1 MASPFSIF
9 RKKQK
14 MMIAVLGVMVM
25 LAFVFIPIIMERMGG
40 RTVRDEVV
48 ASTVKF
54 GNLRQSD
61 VSALMH
67 QRQGVLGVLT
77 DAIQMSSPNP
87 RMVRRFLEAVFGPA
101 TDEAVVN
108 SWLLARYAEYQGVA
122 VSDQTINGFLKE
134 ITQDKVSPLDFQT
147 AFKRSGTSEFHFFNA
162 MRDELLALQLK
173 NMFLPSLA
181 ATTPAQRWDYFA
193 RVKQQ
198 ATIEAIAVPV
208 AQYLDRIPDPSDDD
222 LKAFFEE
229 YKTKY
234 PRPDLPDPAFRVP
247 QKIVLQFFKA
257 DHDKF
262 AGTVT
267 DEEINARFE
276 KEKELYDQIEKGSTK
291 DTKDT
296 KKEDAEEKKPDE
308 AKPEEKKPEEAK
320 PDEKR
325 PDEAKPE
332 EKKPEEKKPDGTSA
346 LKQPSPFLLT
356 ALQEEKPAE
365 KPETPAGEAKPA
377 EKSETP
383 AKDEKPA
390 EKPDATAKDEKPA
403 EKPDAAPKDEK
414 PAEPKAGPSDR
425 VKRLIREQ
433 IAYDKVKVIFD
444 GLRDP
449 MEKYRSAWS
458 KYEDAVIKGKTA
470 AEPAPLDFEA
480 LAKEQGLT
488 AGKTGLI
495 SQIDAQNSDIG
506 SSVIEGREPAW
517 LIAFTSLSKYRPE
530 MSRDGQG
537 NYYLFWKTQD
547 EKERVP
553 AFDDQG
559 VRDDVLRT
567 WKTIQARSL
576 AMTEADKLAGEARKS
591 DKFLKQTFADRPDL
605 RVIFPEPFSWMT
617 FGNVP
622 LGSAPS
628 AARLSAV
635 PGIDMPG
642 QEFMR
647 AVFDLQPRQVGAAFN
662 APKTAAYVLRVTE
675 LNPPQGALWAQFEVD
690 DFSKYAPVAQ
700 EDQRQIFTAWL
711 DEIKAAAGFKW
722 EKKPGEMIEGGSRG
736 PVPFEID
743 E

>member
-9 RKKQK
+9 RKQRKL
-14 MMIAVLGVMVM
+14 MIAVLTLLAMF
-25 LAFVFIPIIMERMGG
+25 AFVFIPILMERMGG
-40 RTVRDEVV
+40 QAVRDEVV

-54 GNLRQSD
+54 GKLRQSD
-61 VSALMH
+61 VSALMR
-67 QRQGVLGVLT
+67 QRQGVLAVLT
-77 DAIQMSSPNP
+77 NVI
-87 RMVRRFLEAVFGPA
+87 RVRYARQYLEAVFGPA

-108 SWLLARYAEYQGVA
+108 SWLLARYAEYQGIT
-122 VSDQTINGFLKE
+122 VSNQMINDFLKSKR
-134 ITQDKVSPLDFQT
+134 ITDNKVNVLDFQT
-147 AFKRSGTSEFHFFNA
+147 AFKHSGMSEFHFFNA

-173 NMFLPSLA
+173 ELFLPSLNLM
-181 ATTPAQRWDYFA
+181 ATTPAQRWEYFT
-193 RVKQQ
+193 RVKQR

-222 LKAFFEE
+222 LKVFFEE

-247 QKIVLQFFKA
+247 QKIALQFFKA

-262 AGTVT
+262 ADAVT
-267 DEEINARFE
+267 DEEINARYA
-276 KEKELYDQIEKGSTK
+276 KDKELYDQLEKGSTK
-291 DTKDT
+291 DTK
-296 KKEDAEEKKPDE
+296 KPEEKKPDE

-320 PDEKR
+320 PEEKK
-325 PDEAKPE
+325 PEEAKPE

-346 LKQPSPFLLT
+346 LKQPSPFRLT

-365 KPETPAGEAKPA
+365 KPETPAGETKPD
-377 EKSETP
+377 EKPETP

-390 EKPDATAKDEKPA
+390 EKPDATAKEAKDEKPA
-403 EKPDAAPKDEK
+403 EKPEAAPKDEK
-414 PAEPKAGPSDR
+414 AAEPKAGPSEQD
-425 VKRLIREQ
+425 KRLIRER
-433 IAYDKVKVIFD
+433 IADEKVKVIFD
-444 GLRDP
+444 GLRGRMD
-449 MEKYRSAWS
+449 KYGSAWS
-458 KYEDAVIKGKTA
+458 KYEDALIKGKTA
-470 AEPAPLDFEA
+470 IEPAPLDFDA
-480 LAKEQGLT
+480 LAKELGLT

-495 SQIDAQNSDIG
+495 SQIDAQGSDIG

-547 EKERVP
+547 ERERVP
-553 AFDDQG
+553 KFDDQG
-559 VRDDVLRT
+559 VRDEVLRT
-567 WKTIQARSL
+567 WKMIRARSL

-605 RVIFPEPFSWMT
+605 HVIFPEPFSWMT

-647 AVFDLQPRQVGAAFN
+647 AVFDLQPRQVGTALN
-662 APKTAAYVLRVTE
+662 APKTAAYVVRVTE
-675 LNPPQGALWAQFEVD
+675 LSPSENVLWALFEVD
-690 DFSKYAPVAQ
+690 NFSTYAPVAQ
-700 EDQRQIFTAWL
+700 EDQRQIYIAWL
-711 DEIKAAAGFKW
+711 DEIKAAVGFKW
-722 EKKPGEMIEGGSRG
+722 EKKPEQIVEGGPQG
-736 PVPFEID
+736 PVPFEAD

>member
-9 RKKQK
+9 RKQRKL
-14 MMIAVLGVMVM
+14 MIAVLTLLAMF
-25 LAFVFIPIIMERMGG
+25 AFVFIPILMERMGG
-40 RTVRDEVV
+40 QAVRDEVV

-61 VSALMH
+61 VAALIH
-67 QRQGVLGVLT
+67 QRQRVLGVLT
-77 DAIQMSSPNP
+77 DALQMSSPNP
-87 RMVRRFLEAVFGPA
+87 RMVRQFLEAVFGPA

-108 SWLLARYAEYQGVA
+108 SWLLARYAEFQGVA
-122 VSDQTINGFLKE
+122 VSNQTINSFLKE
-134 ITQDKVSPLDFQT
+134 ITQNKVSTLDFQT
-147 AFKRSGTSEFHFFNA
+147 AFKRSGMSEFQFFNA
-162 MRDELLALQLK
+162 MRDELLALQLQS
-173 NMFLPSLA
+173 MFRASLMA
-181 ATTPAQRWDYFA
+181 ATPAQRWDYFT
-193 RVKQQ
+193 RVKQR
-198 ATIEAIAVPV
+198 ATIEAIAVPA
-208 AQYLDRIPDPSDDD
+208 AQYLDRIADPSDDD

-229 YKTKY
+229 CKTKY
-234 PRPDLPDPAFRVP
+234 PRPDLPDPGFRVP
-247 QKIVLQFFKA
+247 QKIALQFFKA

-262 AGTVT
+262 ADTVT
-267 DEEINARFE
+267 DEEIKARYQ
-276 KEKELYDQIEKGSTK
+276 KDRELYDQLEKGSTK

-296 KKEDAEEKKPDE
+296 KKEDAEEKKAPE
-308 AKPEEKKPEEAK
+308 AKQDADNIKEPEEKKAEEKKPE
-320 PDEKR
+320 
-325 PDEAKPE
+325 EAKPE
-332 EKKPEEKKPDGTSA
+332 EKKPEEKKPDGASA
-346 LKQPSPFLLT
+346 LQQPSPFRLT
-356 ALQEEKPAE
+356 ALQDEKPAENPDATAKEEKPAE
-365 KPETPAGEAKPA
+365 KAEPAV
-377 EKSETP
+377 
-383 AKDEKPA
+383 KDEKPV
-390 EKPDATAKDEKPA
+390 EKPQAG
-403 EKPDAAPKDEK
+403 PKDEK
-414 PAEPKAGPSDR
+414 AAEPKAGPSDR
-425 VKRLIREQ
+425 VKRFVREQ
-433 IAYDKVKVIFD
+433 IAYDKAKAVFD
-444 GLRDP
+444 GLRDR

-506 SSVIEGREPAW
+506 SSLIDGREPAW

-530 MSRDGQG
+530 MSRDHQG

-553 AFDDQG
+553 AFDDKG
-559 VRDDVLRT
+559 VRDEVLRT

-591 DKFLKQTFADRPDL
+591 NTFLKQTFADRPDL
-605 RVIFPEPFSWMT
+605 RVIYPEPFSWMT

-628 AARLSAV
+628 AARLSSV

-647 AVFDLQPRQVGAAFN
+647 AVFDLQPHQVGTAFN
-662 APKTAAYVLRVTE
+662 APKTAAYVVRVTE
-675 LNPPQGALWAQFEVD
+675 LSPPEGALWAQFEVD

-711 DEIKAAAGFKW
+711 DEIKAAVGFKW
-722 EKKPGEMIEGGSRG
+722 EKKPGEMMEGESRG
-736 PVPFEID
+736 PVPFEVD

>member
-1 MASPFSIF
+1 
-9 RKKQK
+9 
-14 MMIAVLGVMVM
+14 
-25 LAFVFIPIIMERMGG
+25 
-40 RTVRDEVV
+40 
-48 ASTVKF
+48 
-54 GNLRQSD
+54 
-61 VSALMH
+61 
-67 QRQGVLGVLT
+67 
-77 DAIQMSSPNP
+77 
-87 RMVRRFLEAVFGPA
+87 
-101 TDEAVVN
+101 
-108 SWLLARYAEYQGVA
+108 
-122 VSDQTINGFLKE
+122 
-134 ITQDKVSPLDFQT
+134 
-147 AFKRSGTSEFHFFNA
+147 
-162 MRDELLALQLK
+162 
-173 NMFLPSLA
+173 MFLPSLA

-247 QKIVLQFFKA
+247 QKIALQFFKA
-257 DHDKF
+257 DHDKL

-296 KKEDAEEKKPDE
+296 KKEDAEEKKTPEAKQDADKIKEPEEKKPEE

-320 PDEKR
+320 PEEKKPEEAKPEEKK

-332 EKKPEEKKPDGTSA
+332 EKKPEEKKTDDTSA
-346 LKQPSPFLLT
+346 RKQTSPFLLT

-365 KPETPAGEAKPA
+365 KPETPASEAKPAEKPETPAGEAKPA
-377 EKSETP
+377 EKPETPAKDEEPAEKPETP

-390 EKPDATAKDEKPA
+390 EKPETPANDEKPA
-403 EKPDAAPKDEK
+403 EKPDAVPKDEK

-425 VKRLIREQ
+425 VKRFIREQ
-433 IAYDKVKVIFD
+433 IADEKVKAVFD

-470 AEPAPLDFEA
+470 TEPAPLDFEA

-647 AVFDLQPRQVGAAFN
+647 AVFDLQPRQVGTAFN
-662 APKTAAYVLRVTE
+662 APKTAAYLVRVTE

-722 EKKPGEMIEGGSRG
+722 EKKPGEMIEGGSQG
-736 PVPFEID
+736 PVPFEVD

>member
-14 MMIAVLGVMVM
+14 MMIAVLGIMVM
-25 LAFVFIPIIMERMGG
+25 LAFVFIPIIMERLGG

-48 ASTVKF
+48 AGTVKF

-61 VSALMH
+61 VQALMH
-67 QRQGVLGVLT
+67 LRQGVLGVLT
-77 DAIQMSSPNP
+77 DVIRIQYA
-87 RMVRRFLEAVFGPA
+87 RQFLEAVLGPA

-108 SWLLARYAEYQGVA
+108 SWLLARYAEYQGIA
-122 VSDQTINGFLKE
+122 VSDQTINGFLKK
-134 ITQDKVSPLDFQT
+134 ITQDKVSALEFQA
-147 AFKRSGTSEFHFFNA
+147 AFKRSGMSEFQFFNA

-173 NMFLPSLA
+173 NMFLPSLDPR
-181 ATTPAQRWDYFA
+181 ATTPAQRWDYFT
-193 RVKQQ
+193 RVKQR
-198 ATIEAIAVPV
+198 ATIEAIAVPA
-208 AQYLDRIPDPSDDD
+208 AQYLDIPNLIPDPGDDN

-229 YKTKY
+229 HKNKY

-247 QKIVLQFFKA
+247 QKIALQFFKA
-257 DHDKF
+257 DHDTF
-262 AGTVT
+262 ADTVT
-267 DEEINARFE
+267 DEEIKARYE
-276 KEKELYDQIEKGSTK
+276 KDRELYDQLEKGSTK

-296 KKEDAEEKKPDE
+296 KKEDAEEKKPE
-308 AKPEEKKPEEAK
+308 
-320 PDEKR
+320 
-325 PDEAKPE
+325 EAKPE
-332 EKKPEEKKPDGTSA
+332 EKKPEEKKPDDTSA

-365 KPETPAGEAKPA
+365 KPETPASEAKPA
-377 EKSETP
+377 EKPETP
-383 AKDEKPA
+383 AKDEKPTEKPA
-390 EKPDATAKDEKPA
+390 EKAEPAAKDEKPV
-403 EKPDAAPKDEK
+403 EKPEAGPKDEK
-414 PAEPKAGPSDR
+414 AAEPKGGPSDPD
-425 VKRLIREQ
+425 KRLIRER
-433 IAYDKVKVIFD
+433 IAYDKAKTVFD
-444 GLRDP
+444 GLRDR

-506 SSVIEGREPAW
+506 SSVIEGREYAW
-517 LIAFTSLSKYRPE
+517 RIAFTSLSKYRPE
-530 MSRDGQG
+530 MSRDHQG

-559 VRDDVLRT
+559 VRDEVLRT
-567 WKTIQARSL
+567 WKMIQARTL

-591 DKFLKQTFADRPDL
+591 NKFLKQTFADRPDL

-647 AVFDLQPRQVGAAFN
+647 AVFDLQPREIGTAFN
-662 APKTAAYVLRVTE
+662 APKTAAYVVRVTE
-675 LNPPQGALWAQFEVD
+675 LTPSENVLWALFEID
-690 DFSKYAPVAQ
+690 NFSTYAPVAQ

-711 DEIKAAAGFKW
+711 DEIKAAVGFKW
-722 EKKPGEMIEGGSRG
+722 EKKPGEIMEGGSQG
-736 PVPFEID
+736 PVPFEVD